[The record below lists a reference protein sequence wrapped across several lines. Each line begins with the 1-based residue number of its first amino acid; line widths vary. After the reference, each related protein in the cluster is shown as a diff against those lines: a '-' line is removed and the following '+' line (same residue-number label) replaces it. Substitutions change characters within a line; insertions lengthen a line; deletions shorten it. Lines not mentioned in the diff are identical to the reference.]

1 MSWWEWTLL
10 WTVLVLG
17 ALAVLGWLGFR
28 LVRAG
33 LRLLEALGA
42 AADTV
47 AGVMDAVD
55 LAGAGPERSRARDPH
70 SPTQVTSP
78 R

>member
-1 MSWWEWTLL
+1 MSWWEWTVL

-33 LRLLEALGA
+33 LRLLETLGA
-42 AADTV
+42 AADTLTDVLDV
-47 AGVMDAVD
+47 ADG
-55 LAGAGPERSRARDPH
+55 LGETRYGTPSRR
-70 SPTQVTSP
+70 
-78 R
+78 